1 MFKKKKKRK
10 ETLAQNI
17 LSTPVTLSIVHM
29 PVEKKLYLYPKNS
42 LVSPRHIDLISLLGQ
57 VDTLQVSQIPKN
69 KTELLIF
76 LILVNGT
83 SIHPAAYARNVGITP
98 DTAIFLTHDIIS
110 LTMIQ

>member
-1 MFKKKKKRK
+1 
-10 ETLAQNI
+10 
-17 LSTPVTLSIVHM
+17 M
-29 PVEKKLYLYPKNS
+29 PVENKLYLYPKNS
-42 LVSPRHIDLISLLGQ
+42 LVSPRHIRPSIDLISLLGQ
-57 VDTLQVSQIPKN
+57 VDTLQASQIPKN

-98 DTAIFLTHDIIS
+98 DTAIFLTPDIIS